1 MQQLKTK
8 IGHCEKELKE
18 RKSQLMSKQDEAV
31 EVQNE
36 LGTRKS
42 DVERVKKAL
51 ESLPIQEGQM
61 EALEK
66 VSMVTLVD
74 FINLYIKYTSLTEIF
89 V

>member
-51 ESLPIQEGQM
+51 ESIPIQEGQM

-66 VSMVTLVD
+66 VSIVD
-74 FINLYIKYTSLTEIF
+74 FINFCMKYTSLTEIF